1 MFKLA
6 RWLQTEGKNLLSCD
20 IDALLTYTCN
30 FSPDICVSD
39 VNNYSYPIHTG
50 PRDILEHKLHLILGL
65 LWQLILRYQMN
76 EADRNTLL
84 KWFNAILPGRKITN
98 FTTDWVNGA
107 NLAALLEYCHPTR
120 SKPSLPI
127 SPGNTVVKI
136 SQIMD
141 QAKRDLGIPKLLDPE
156 DLVMSKPS
164 ERSVMIYL
172 SYFCGESSPAQ
183 RALLSW
189 IQEEIGNEK
198 INNFSTAWVDGR
210 ALGALTNALSNGSF
224 PEYKEMTAEQAVQN
238 CEKSMAAAE
247 KLLGVERMIPPEE
260 FANPRLNQIER
271 MTYLMQFRHIGQARA
286 ASIANL
292 HVPDKAGS
300 GEMVWLDLDCPIDSS
315 GTLEVGAK
323 RNKGEHVPVRVD
335 RLASNK
341 YRIKYEVKQADKY
354 TLDICFGGK
363 QMRGAPFCIDLTMPE
378 IELTNTITPL
388 KTQSPV
394 LIFCKLS
401 RAHKGEIT
409 AQVEGELSGSHP
421 VRVEWIAP
429 EEYKVSF
436 NPPEPDLYTVSMLL
450 DGKPLNGSPFV
461 IPLHSIAQPEKVK
474 CNLPVLAKIRKP
486 VLLEVDV
493 SEAGQGE
500 LVAMCKGEE
509 CGEVEV
515 KISGTDDQ
523 PNGIIFTPLMYDLY
537 TVSVLYAG
545 VEVQGSPFEFDL
557 RADAEE
563 VITLEQ
569 PTGGFDTKM
578 VSMCIDTSNA
588 GRGTMEIVCNADE
601 AGEIPVIVEELS
613 SEVYSIKLT
622 PPQLDIY
629 TLSVLLSGAH
639 IPGSPFTV
647 DLATPDASKC
657 KIVGAEATPHP
668 LAPPNLVNEEINF
681 IVNAQAAGKG
691 TLDVQ
696 IETTPPQLRK
706 EAPQTNIK
714 VTEEKTNVYSF
725 KYKPTRAGTHRI
737 HILWE
742 DVPIPNSPLTFSV
755 VSPQVFTA
763 SPIVLDLATD
773 DMETLR
779 ANAICRESGTQQE
792 ISITKGEEGN
802 MQLSFKPQQ
811 AGMYFIHVQNEAT
824 GNEISG
830 SPMVVNYTKE
840 AFPEACKVTGFKKT
854 ASSGEPFTF
863 NIDTKQAGY
872 GTITVSTQSVGAP
885 LSMVEETDTAEP
897 GIKVTNIETGMISTT
912 YIPKS
917 PGEEEISVRFA
928 GVPIPGSPFRIA
940 ISDPSHECHA
950 RGEGLVSAIADE
962 WNNFLV
968 HTPGDFSRKLTVNI
982 EGEGEILEPTITAVN
997 ENDYEVVYQP
1007 HKSGTYYIEVLWGN
1021 AHHSSHIPGSVF
1033 EITCKK
1039 KIAPS
1044 QLSVSKEVQTFLGK
1058 SAQFAVVTDTEA
1070 DGELSILATSAE
1082 NEILLGKTEKNNNHT
1097 YTCTVDLPKLG
1108 TYKVHICWDG
1118 EEVNGSPF
1126 DFRVVPPPTSKDF
1139 RIKGAKSNQ
1148 DAVTL
1153 LVQGPNHTSVS
1164 SELTAS
1170 LQTAANTED
1179 VPITKTQASNG
1190 KFLFQFQLK
1199 ERCDHLVSIKFK
1211 DNHIKGSPFKLVPT
1225 GMPQCHAK
1233 GKGLL
1238 TAQTG
1243 QWNKFSVC
1251 TTNAGLGSLSVE
1263 IKGEG
1268 EEVDPLISAVDETHY
1283 EVRYQ
1288 PLKSGNYTISIQWD
1302 GKHIPKSP
1310 FQVYCCNPAR
1320 YSILQP
1326 RRAITLGKAVE
1337 ITVKAAKDTA
1347 QENIKIYS
1355 CSNGKKTAKGKVTK
1369 NASGNYLCS
1378 IEPPETDAC
1387 NIHVR
1392 CNGFE
1397 VQGSPFKV
1405 KILPPPTPETVKAYG
1420 PGLQDGTVGQGTFT
1434 IEVADAGY
1442 GFLSYRVQGPKG
1454 GYDLRLSSNPDNKGI
1469 ITAQYNPTVAGV
1481 YKITLL
1487 WAGSNIPGS
1496 PFIVNIS
1503 DKT

>member
-1 MFKLA
+1 MVRQAIDVDGLMTHNYV
-6 RWLQTEGKNLLSCD
+6 QLLSR
-20 IDALLTYTCN
+20 L
-30 FSPDICVSD
+30 CVFD
-39 VNNYSYPIHTG
+39 VNNYPYLVHTG
-50 PRDILEHKLHLILGL
+50 PRDILDHKLHLILGL

-76 EADRNTLL
+76 ETDRNTLL

-98 FTTDWVNGA
+98 FTTDWINGA

-136 SQIMD
+136 SQLMD
-141 QAKRDLGIPKLLDPE
+141 QAKRDLGIPKLLDAE
-156 DLVMSKPS
+156 DLVLSKPS

-172 SYFCGESSPAQ
+172 SYFCGQNSPAQ

-189 IQEEIGNEK
+189 IQEEIGSQK

-286 ASIANL
+286 ASIGNL
-292 HVPDKAGS
+292 HVPDKAGR

-363 QMRGAPFCIDLTMPE
+363 QMRGAPFCIDLSMPE

-401 RAHKGEIT
+401 RPHKGEIT

-421 VRVEWIAP
+421 IRVEWIAP

-436 NPPEPDLYTVSMLL
+436 KPPEPDLYTVSMLL

-474 CNLPVLAKIRKP
+474 CNPPVFAKIRKP

-509 CGEVEV
+509 CGDVEV

-523 PNGIIFTPLMYDLY
+523 PNGLIFTPPMYDLY
-537 TVSVLYAG
+537 TLSVLYAG
-545 VEVQGSPFEFDL
+545 TEVQGSPFQIDL
-557 RADAEE
+557 QTDAEE
-563 VITLEQ
+563 VITTER
-569 PTGGFDTKM
+569 PTGGFDTKK
-578 VSMCIDTSNA
+578 VTMCIDTSKA
-588 GRGTMEIVCNADE
+588 GRGTMEIICDAE
-601 AGEIPVIVEELS
+601 ETGEIPVIVEELS
-613 SEVYSIKLT
+613 SDVYSIKFT

-629 TLSVLLSGAH
+629 KLSVMLSGAH

-657 KIVGAEATPHP
+657 SIVGAEVTPHP

-681 IVNAQAAGKG
+681 MMNAQAAGKG

-696 IETTPPQLRK
+696 IETTPLQLRK
-706 EAPQTNIK
+706 ETPQTNIK
-714 VTEEKTNVYSF
+714 VTEEETNVYSF
-725 KYKPTRAGTHRI
+725 KYKPTTAGTHRI
-737 HILWE
+737 HVLWE
-742 DVPIPNSPLTFSV
+742 DEPIPDSPLTFSII
-755 VSPQVFTA
+755 SPQVFTA
-763 SPIVLDLATD
+763 SPIVLDLTTD
-773 DMETLR
+773 HVETLR
-779 ANAICRESGTQQE
+779 AYAICKENGTQQE
-792 ISITKGEEGN
+792 ISIKKGEEDN
-802 MQLSFKPQQ
+802 LQLSFKPQQ
-811 AGMYFIHVQNEAT
+811 AGTYFVHVQNEAI
-824 GNEISG
+824 GDEISG
-830 SPMVVNYTKE
+830 SPMIVSYTKE

-854 ASSGEPFTF
+854 ALSGEPFSF

-872 GTITVSTQSVGAP
+872 GSITVSTQSVGAQ
-885 LSMVEETDTAEP
+885 LSTVEETDAAEP
-897 GIKVTNIETGMISTT
+897 EIKVTNIDNSMTLAT

-917 PGEEEISVRFA
+917 PGEEEVSVSFA
-928 GVPIPGSPFRIA
+928 GVPIPGSPFRLA
-940 ISDPSHECHA
+940 ISDPSCECYA

-962 WNNFLV
+962 CKNFLV

-982 EGEGEILEPTITAVN
+982 EGEGEVLKPTITAVN
-997 ENDYEVVYQP
+997 DNDYEVVYQP

-1058 SAQFAVVTDTEA
+1058 PAQFAVVADSEA

-1082 NEILLGKTEKNNNHT
+1082 NEILLGRTQKNNNRT
-1097 YTCTVDLPKLG
+1097 YTCTIDLPKVG

-1118 EEVNGSPF
+1118 EEIGGSPF
-1126 DFRVVPPPTSKDF
+1126 DFRVRPPPTSKDF
-1139 RIKGAKSNQ
+1139 CIKGAKSNQ

-1153 LVQGPNHTSVS
+1153 LVQGPNHTSIC

-1179 VPITKTQASNG
+1179 IPITKTQTSNR
-1190 KFLFQFQLK
+1190 KVLFQFQPK
-1199 ERCDHLVSIKFK
+1199 ERCEHQVSIKFK
-1211 DNHIKGSPFKLVPT
+1211 DDHIQGSPFKLVPT
-1225 GMPQCHAK
+1225 DALQCHAK

-1238 TAQTG
+1238 TAQIG
-1243 QWNKFSVC
+1243 QWNKFSVHAK
-1251 TTNAGLGSLSVE
+1251 NAGLGSLSVE
-1263 IKGEG
+1263 IKGEE

-1288 PLKSGNYTISIQWD
+1288 PRKSGNYTISIQWD

-1310 FQVYCCNPAR
+1310 FQVYCCNPAQ

-1326 RRAITLGKAVE
+1326 CRAATLAKAVE
-1337 ITVKAAKDTA
+1337 ITVKAEKDTA

-1355 CSNGKKTAKGKVTK
+1355 RSNGRKSAKGKVTK
-1369 NASGNYLCS
+1369 TASGNYLCS
-1378 IEPPETDAC
+1378 IEPPETDTC

-1405 KILPPPTPETVKAYG
+1405 KMLPPPTPETVKAYG

-1454 GYDLRLSSNPDNKGI
+1454 GYDLRLFSDPGNKNI

>member
-1 MFKLA
+1 
-6 RWLQTEGKNLLSCD
+6 
-20 IDALLTYTCN
+20 
-30 FSPDICVSD
+30 
-39 VNNYSYPIHTG
+39 
-50 PRDILEHKLHLILGL
+50 
-65 LWQLILRYQMN
+65 
-76 EADRNTLL
+76 
-84 KWFNAILPGRKITN
+84 
-98 FTTDWVNGA
+98 
-107 NLAALLEYCHPTR
+107 
-120 SKPSLPI
+120 
-127 SPGNTVVKI
+127 
-136 SQIMD
+136 
-141 QAKRDLGIPKLLDPE
+141 
-156 DLVMSKPS
+156 
-164 ERSVMIYL
+164 
-172 SYFCGESSPAQ
+172 
-183 RALLSW
+183 
-189 IQEEIGNEK
+189 
-198 INNFSTAWVDGR
+198 
-210 ALGALTNALSNGSF
+210 
-224 PEYKEMTAEQAVQN
+224 
-238 CEKSMAAAE
+238 
-247 KLLGVERMIPPEE
+247 
-260 FANPRLNQIER
+260 
-271 MTYLMQFRHIGQARA
+271 
-286 ASIANL
+286 
-292 HVPDKAGS
+292 
-300 GEMVWLDLDCPIDSS
+300 
-315 GTLEVGAK
+315 
-323 RNKGEHVPVRVD
+323 
-335 RLASNK
+335 
-341 YRIKYEVKQADKY
+341 
-354 TLDICFGGK
+354 
-363 QMRGAPFCIDLTMPE
+363 
-378 IELTNTITPL
+378 
-388 KTQSPV
+388 
-394 LIFCKLS
+394 
-401 RAHKGEIT
+401 
-409 AQVEGELSGSHP
+409 
-421 VRVEWIAP
+421 
-429 EEYKVSF
+429 
-436 NPPEPDLYTVSMLL
+436 MLL

-474 CNLPVLAKIRKP
+474 CNLPILAKIRKP

-493 SEAGQGE
+493 GEAGEGE

-509 CGEVEV
+509 CGDIEV

-523 PNGIIFTPLMYDLY
+523 PNGIIFTPPMYDLY

-545 VEVQGSPFEFDL
+545 AEVQGSPFEFDL

-563 VITLEQ
+563 VIALER
-569 PTGGFDTKM
+569 PTGGFDTKT
-578 VSMCIDTSNA
+578 VSMCIDTSSA

-613 SEVYSIKLT
+613 SDVYSIKFT

-681 IVNAQAAGKG
+681 IMNAQAAGKG

-706 EAPQTNIK
+706 ETPQTNIK
-714 VTEEKTNVYSF
+714 VTEEETNVYSF
-725 KYKPTRAGTHRI
+725 KYKPTRAGTHGI

-742 DVPIPNSPLTFSV
+742 DEPIPNSPLTFSI
-755 VSPQVFTA
+755 VSPQAFTA
-763 SPIVLDLATD
+763 SPIVLDLTTD
-773 DMETLR
+773 NMETLR

-792 ISITKGEEGN
+792 ISITKGKEGN
-802 MQLSFKPQQ
+802 VQLSFKPQQ
-811 AGMYFIHVQNEAT
+811 AGMYFVHIQNEAT

-840 AFPEACKVTGFKKT
+840 AFPEACKVTGFEKT

-863 NIDTKQAGY
+863 TIDTKRAGY
-872 GTITVSTQSVGAP
+872 GTVTVSTRSVGAP

-897 GIKVTNIETGMISTT
+897 EIKVTNIETGMISTT

-940 ISDPSHECHA
+940 ISDPSHKCHA

-968 HTPGDFSRKLTVNI
+968 HTPGDFSRKLTINI

-1021 AHHSSHIPGSVF
+1021 THHSSHIPGSVF

-1058 SAQFAVVTDTEA
+1058 SAQFAVVADTEA

-1082 NEILLGKTEKNNNHT
+1082 NEILLGKVEKNNNHT
-1097 YTCTVDLPKLG
+1097 YICTVDLPKVG

-1118 EEVNGSPF
+1118 DEINGSPF
-1126 DFRVVPPPTSKDF
+1126 DFHVVPPPTSKDF

-1153 LVQGPNHTSVS
+1153 LVQGPNHTSMC

-1179 VPITKTQASNG
+1179 IPITKTQASNG

-1225 GMPQCHAK
+1225 DTLQCHAK

-1251 TTNAGLGSLSVE
+1251 TTSAGLGSLSVE

-1288 PLKSGNYTISIQWD
+1288 PLKSGNYTISVQWD

-1337 ITVKAAKDTA
+1337 ISVKAEKDTA

-1355 CSNGKKTAKGKVTK
+1355 CSNGRKTAKGKVTK
-1369 NASGNYLCS
+1369 VASGNYLCS

-1405 KILPPPTPETVKAYG
+1405 KMLPPPTPETVKAYG

-1442 GFLSYRVQGPKG
+1442 GFLNYRVQGPKG
-1454 GYDLRLSSNPDNKGI
+1454 GYDLRLSSDPDNKGI